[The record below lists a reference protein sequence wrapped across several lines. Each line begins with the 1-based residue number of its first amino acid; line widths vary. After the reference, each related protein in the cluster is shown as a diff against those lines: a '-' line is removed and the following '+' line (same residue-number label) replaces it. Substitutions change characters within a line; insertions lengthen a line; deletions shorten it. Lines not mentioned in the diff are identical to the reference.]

1 MDRCPCPVFYNGSV
15 AGSVTG
21 SVRIGRI
28 GAGVRAACSEACRAE
43 GDQASGAHGLQTE
56 DLANVSRL
64 SPAQNMFG
72 RRI

>member
-28 GAGVRAACSEACRAE
+28 GAGVRAACSECAVRRVTGHRMRTGSRRRTFSMS
-43 GDQASGAHGLQTE
+43 GD
-56 DLANVSRL
+56 
-64 SPAQNMFG
+64 
-72 RRI
+72 

>member
-1 MDRCPCPVFYNGSV
+1 MDYTDLCPYLMIDNGSV

-43 GDQASGAHGLQTE
+43 GDWASGAHGLQTK
-56 DLANVSRL
+56 DLVNVNR
-64 SPAQNMFG
+64 FT
-72 RRI
+72 

>member
-1 MDRCPCPVFYNGSV
+1 MIYNGSV

-28 GAGVRAACSEACRAE
+28 GAGGRAACCEACRAE
-43 GDQASGAHGLQTE
+43 GDWASGAHGLQTE
-56 DLANVSRL
+56 DLVDVSRL
-64 SPAQNMFG
+64 SSAEKLLG

>member
-1 MDRCPCPVFYNGSV
+1 MIYNGSV

-43 GDQASGAHGLQTE
+43 GDWASGAHGLQTE
-56 DLANVSRL
+56 DLVNASR
-64 SPAQNMFG
+64 SSSAENMFG